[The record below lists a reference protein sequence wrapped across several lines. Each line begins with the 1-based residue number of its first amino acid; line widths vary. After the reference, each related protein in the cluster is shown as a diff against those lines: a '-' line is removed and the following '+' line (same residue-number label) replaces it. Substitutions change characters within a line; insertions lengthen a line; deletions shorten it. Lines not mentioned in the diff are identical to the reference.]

1 MNKATA
7 QVSPPQA
14 PGPRHGPQC
23 SPQDSGFRWKGDSKC
38 SCDPSQKATA
48 PEENQRRQHLW
59 LDVPEEWQGGRDTE
73 WVMFNHGWLCQ
84 AGRVGFRATQS
95 NFLLRR

>member
-1 MNKATA
+1 MSRARA

-14 PGPRHGPQC
+14 PGPRRGP
-23 SPQDSGFRWKGDSKC
+23 PQDFGFWQKGDSKC

-48 PEENQRRQHLW
+48 PEESQRRQDLW

-73 WVMFNHGWLCQ
+73 WVMFNHEWPCL
-84 AGRVGFRATQS
+84 AGRAGFRATQS